1 MTFVNIMKEKSLRKR
16 VYFTVFVLAVT
27 SLLTQI
33 PVAGVNSDFLQYI
46 FQGSTIL
53 DFMDSMSGGSLSYLS
68 LASFGI
74 TTYITSIIV
83 IQLMAVI
90 FPSIDKIRKD
100 GERGRKTMEKIEFT
114 LAMGITF
121 VSSLIFSLV
130 YGANGLFEVYD
141 AFHVVLAITCWM
153 AGSFVIIFLAQQV
166 ETYGVGS
173 GVTLVL
179 GFNILS
185 RVPST
190 IMSYYSTYA
199 NEMDARTMLLYVAGI
214 LLVLF
219 VCFLIGVYLQCGIL
233 NVSIRQTKKEASLFN
248 TDGYIPVHVNIA
260 NVLPVIYASTIMAI
274 PTLIVSIS
282 GYNPEGTAASVYSVF
297 DSANWYSPSEW
308 YHVLGLIIYIVL
320 ILAFGFVASG
330 LSYNSADI
338 TNNMRKNGDVIPY
351 VQPGAETVQYL
362 ERRRRIMSCINVF
375 FLLILTV
382 LPDAICTRIGVSFP
396 FIGTSMVIVIAMLFD
411 TALRMR
417 AVSIHND
424 KHFSLF
430 REV

>member
-1 MTFVNIMKEKSLRKR
+1 MTFLNIMKEKSLRKR
-16 VYFTVFVLAVT
+16 MFFTIFVLAVT

-74 TTYITSIIV
+74 TTYVTSIIV

-100 GERGRKTMEKIEFT
+100 GERGRKTMEKIEFA
-114 LAMGITF
+114 LAMVITF
-121 VSSLIFSLV
+121 VSSLVFSLA
-130 YGANGLFEVYD
+130 YGANGLFEIYD

-166 ETYGVGS
+166 ETYGVGN

-190 IMSYYSTYA
+190 IMSTYA
-199 NEMDARTMLLYVAGI
+199 NEIDPQTMLLYVAGI

-219 VCFLIGVYLQCGIL
+219 ICFLIGVYLQCGIL
-233 NVSIRQTKKEASLFN
+233 NVSIKQTKKDASHFN
-248 TDGYIPVHVNIA
+248 IDGYIPVHVNIA
-260 NVLPVIYASTIMAI
+260 NVLPVIYASTVMAI

-308 YHVLGLIIYIVL
+308 YHLLGLVIYIVL
-320 ILAFGFVASG
+320 IIAFGFVASG

-338 TNNMRKNGDVIPY
+338 ANNMRKNGDVIPY

-362 ERRRRIMSCINVF
+362 ERRRKIMSCINVL

-396 FIGTSMVIVIAMLFD
+396 FIGTSMIIVIAMLFD

-430 REV
+430 WEV